1 MRMTDCISTYH
12 AFMGAMSGVA
22 QAPADQC
29 PEYVLVA
36 EHVVYVIVGRSSDQL
51 VPLAETTKFHF
62 QKNEV
67 MIRVDD
73 ARRESRFHVKAMVL
87 RPEWERSQQI
97 AEAAAM
103 AAMRNHI
110 EGAVIVD
117 AHQ

>member
-1 MRMTDCISTYH
+1 
-12 AFMGAMSGVA
+12 
-22 QAPADQC
+22 
-29 PEYVLVA
+29 
-36 EHVVYVIVGRSSDQL
+36 
-51 VPLAETTKFHF
+51 LAETTKFHF